1 MNIKRHLMRNSELR
15 EEFEEW
21 FNEEMVLHISASNA
35 TVVRLM
41 WKAWQ
46 ASRMNSPWKQNFW
59 VPCIERMPADS
70 QTVLCGNLLTDL
82 SGIPFIAD
90 YVVKFSLH
98 DGTEYET
105 GFYIGRTAQ
114 MVTHWQPLPSMP
126 TWSTK

>member
-1 MNIKRHLMRNSELR
+1 MDKLR
-15 EEFEEW
+15 EEFEKW
-21 FNEEMVLHISASNA
+21 FNEEMVLHISTSNE

-46 ASRMNSPWKQNFW
+46 ASRVNSPEIPDGWIA
-59 VPCIERMPADS
+59 CSERMPADT
-70 QTVLCGNLLTDL
+70 QTVLCSNLLTDL

-90 YVVKFSLH
+90 YVVKFALH

-114 MVTHWQPLPSMP
+114 TVTHWRPLPSMP
-126 TWSTK
+126 TRSSKS